1 MVDLMKKYRKY
12 IGLTVLCL
20 AVMLIVTACS
30 QHSGANSAPPTGGF
44 YGWIYQYIGLP
55 LQNIMLYFSK
65 IIGGA
70 NGAGWAIIL
79 MTFVVRMIL
88 LPLMLSQQNKSTT
101 QQEKMAR
108 LQPQMKLIQDTMKR
122 KDLTQEQQMTLAG
135 WQRQL
140 YSQNNLS
147 LTGGIG
153 CLPLIIQFPIMIGIY
168 QAVMY
173 SHSLA
178 NSSFFSI
185 SLSSRSIVVTIIA
198 TIFAFIQGYL
208 SLVGIP
214 KEQKKQMQSMM
225 LMNPLMTL
233 FISLSVSGSVAL
245 YWAAGNFFSV
255 IQQLI
260 VTFIIMPKVK
270 RNVDKELQ
278 HEPIKEVVNKAKID
292 ELLNVAPQASQEN
305 KQVNQLHQDLRKR
318 NKGKQQKNHKN

>member
-1 MVDLMKKYRKY
+1 MKKYRKY
-12 IGLTVLCL
+12 IGLIVLCL

-30 QHSGANSAPPTGGF
+30 QHSGTNNTPPTGGF

-55 LQNIMLYFSK
+55 LQNIMLYFSNV
-65 IIGGA
+65 IGGA

-88 LPLMLSQQNKSTT
+88 LPLMLSQQKKSTT
-101 QQEKMAR
+101 QQEKMTR

-178 NSSFFSI
+178 NSSFFGI

-208 SLVGIP
+208 SLIGIP

-260 VTFIIMPKVK
+260 VTFIIMPQVK
-270 RNVDKELQ
+270 QNVDKELQ
-278 HEPIKEVVNKAKID
+278 HEPIKEVVNKTKID
-292 ELLNVAPQASQEN
+292 ELLNITPHASQEN
-305 KQVNQLHQDLRKR
+305 KQVKQLHQDLRQR
-318 NKGKQQKNHKN
+318 NKGKQQQNHKK